1 MNVNLIGKTFGRLK
15 VIDNGK
21 IVKSNDGRS
30 RRYWVCICEC
40 GNIAE
45 VETSKLTSGHTKSC
59 GCIAKERISKVN
71 YKNGLSQSRIYRTHR
86 NMINRCYNK
95 NVDMYYCYGA
105 KGITVC
111 DEWKNKETGFQNFY
125 DWAIHNG
132 YTDELTIDRI
142 DVAKGYCPENCR
154 WITMDEQANN
164 KNNTK
169 RLKING
175 EIDTVANWSR
185 RLKVSYWNLL
195 NYAKGGK
202 NEKYPELKVERVE

>member
-21 IVKSNDGRS
+21 IVKRKDGRN

-45 VETSKLTSGHTKSC
+45 VETNKLTSGHTQSC
-59 GCIAKERISKVN
+59 GCLAKERAAKVN
-71 YKNGLSQSRIYRTHR
+71 YKNGLSQSRIYQIHR
-86 NMINRCYNK
+86 NMINRCNNP
-95 NVDMYYCYGA
+95 NVPMYYCYGA
-105 KGITVC
+105 RGITVC
-111 DEWKNKETGFQNFY
+111 DEWKDKETGFQNFY

-142 DVAKGYCPENCR
+142 DVEKGYCPENCR
-154 WITMDEQANN
+154 WITMKEQAGN
-164 KNNTK
+164 KRNTK
-169 RLKING
+169 RVKVNG
-175 EIDTVANWSR
+175 EVDTVANWSR

-202 NEKYPELKVERVE
+202 NEKYPELKVESVK